1 MKVPSSL
8 DVVEQLMSEIAIDR
22 SLRWLIVPRSG
33 TRLNACADSVE
44 WDDETPGCDR
54 TSLEMLMTPCVANE
68 EEEKAQME
76 EERQCVESC
85 CVVNHK
91 SSARRLIN
99 RASQRVSRW
108 KEMRLSVCTTHC
120 VVSAHTENERWT
132 TMATY
137 SLDNDWDTSRTTE
150 TLTVLRTMTLSI
162 ET

>member
-22 SLRWLIVPRSG
+22 SLRWLIVPRSE
-33 TRLNACADSVE
+33 TRLNACADSLE

-68 EEEKAQME
+68 EETAQME

-108 KEMRLSVCTTHC
+108 KEMRLSVCSECTHG
-120 VVSAHTENERWT
+120 ERKMDHNGNIFIRQRLRHIT
-132 TMATY
+132 DYRNVDSTQ
-137 SLDNDWDTSRTTE
+137 DND
-150 TLTVLRTMTLSI
+150 TVYWNLNWNTQ
-162 ET
+162 